1 MEYRIYNGTSLVTT
15 VASKTYTFSNLQP
28 STTYQLNVAA
38 YNGLREGTRATISV
52 KTRGLRFVVAKT
64 LSLNSTVALSYQ
76 EYSLGLVPIGTE
88 PKGMFGG
95 GNQQTLTAKVI
106 ASANGQST
114 IEIQSNFNKLP
125 ENTKLILQNGV
136 YCAFVGYKAIYLR

>member
-1 MEYRIYNGTSLVTT
+1 MNYRIYNGASLATTVTT
-15 VASKTYTFSNLQP
+15 KSYTFSNLQP
-28 STTYQLNVAA
+28 CTTYQLNVAA
-38 YNGLREGTRATISV
+38 YNGLREGNRATILI
-52 KTRGLRFVVAKT
+52 KTRGVRFVVAKT
-64 LSLNSTVALSYQ
+64 LTLNSTVTLSYQ
-76 EYSLGLVPIGTE
+76 EYSIGLVPIGTE
-88 PKGMFGG
+88 PVGMFGG

-114 IEIQSNFNKLP
+114 IEIQSNFNKLL